1 MLDQSLRERGWTRSG
16 EGGEMQRRV
25 SIFVEGVWI
34 GTDHQQGFHE
44 LWKWKL
50 TDGVAADQGG
60 FPVAGQMEGGSSS
73 FHDCL
78 KKQTISVASSESQHS
93 RLTFNLTK
101 S

>member
-1 MLDQSLRERGWTRSG
+1 MERCIS
-16 EGGEMQRRV
+16 V
-25 SIFVEGVWI
+25 VIEGVRI
-34 GTDHQQGFHE
+34 GTDHQEGFHE

-50 TDGVAADQGG
+50 TDGIATNQGG
-60 FPVAGQMEGGSSS
+60 FAVASQMEGGSSS

-78 KKQTISVASSESQHS
+78 KFHWLERILSLDRS